1 MKIRKVRKG
10 AEPSFDEIVRSLMPV
25 ARGSLS
31 LVRKSCNKPECNAC
45 KSGKGHPAWIFVYR
59 EDGRQRCRH
68 VPASAAPLMKKAI
81 ENGRKLEQAI
91 CAEGL
96 RYLDSQQ
103 AALK

>member
-1 MKIRKVRKG
+1 MKIKKVRKRPG
-10 AEPSFDEIVRSLMPV
+10 MSFDEIVRSLTPV

-31 LVRKSCNKPECNAC
+31 LVHKSCNKPGCKVC
-45 KSGKGHPAWIFVYR
+45 KSGKGHPAWIFVFR
-59 EDGRQRCRH
+59 EDGKQRCRH

-96 RYLDSQQ
+96 RYLDS
-103 AALK
+103 LHVTSK

>member
-1 MKIRKVRKG
+1 MKINRFGRG
-10 AEPSFDEIVRSLMPV
+10 AEKSFDEIVRSLMPV

-31 LVRKSCNKPECNAC
+31 RVRKSCNKPGCNVC
-45 KSGKGHPAWIFVYR
+45 KSGKGHPAWIFVFR
-59 EDGRQRCRH
+59 EDGKQRCRH

-96 RYLDSQQ
+96 RYLDSLHDG
-103 AALK
+103 AK